1 MRTRVV
7 VASIGLSLSLAFTG
21 LIGIGTASA
30 TPNGSMTFSNSGP
43 ASFSVP
49 AGVQVIQAIASGG
62 AGGAGTPTSGGLGC
76 EVAGSISVNAGD
88 TLSLFVGQNGT
99 AGTGGAPGTGGLG
112 GHGDSG
118 SWSGA
123 GGDGSGSTNAG
134 AGGGGGSATALF
146 DGTTSTIIAAGGA
159 GGGNTSPG
167 DGGSGCAANTSHG
180 GDSVRHGDGDGGVG
194 ATTLSAGGASGG
206 GVAAAGN
213 SYTQGGSGGHGGGG
227 GGGGASGGG
236 GGLIGIPPAN
246 QGEISGGAG
255 LSYVQTTNA
264 GNLNDAT
271 YSPTSSTPS
280 ITINYVAI
288 DAVSLP
294 GAIVGSLYDQILS
307 ATFGGQIA
315 LTGTNARWSVTPP
328 LPAGLTLNSTTGVI
342 SGTPTANAT
351 STTYTVTAAELYN
364 CVSCGSG
371 FIIAQS
377 SATATFAVT
386 GGPTTTSP
394 SAKST
399 AVAML
404 ATTGSDLINPPWLA
418 IALFGLGGGALLVS
432 RRRKTQPHS

>member
-7 VASIGLSLSLAFTG
+7 IASIGLSLSLAFTG

-76 EVAGSISVNAGD
+76 EVTGSISVNAGD

-99 AGTGGAPGTGGLG
+99 AGTGGAPGTGGHG
-112 GHGDSG
+112 GNGDNG

-159 GGGNTSPG
+159 GGGNSSPG

-180 GDSVRHGDGDGGVG
+180 GNSLHSSRGGVG

-206 GVAAAGN
+206 GAADAGN
-213 SYTQGGSGGHGGGG
+213 SYTQGGAGGHGGGG

-236 GGLIGIPPAN
+236 GGFIGTN
-246 QGEISGGAG
+246 GDQGEVSGGAG